1 MILVCHFEFSKL
13 ASAFDILYSS
23 VHHSISDIDIS
34 LFKEITKPHL
44 VEIFLPSDY
53 SFSPKLS
60 SRLLEDGTL
69 VSARLEDM
77 APFLDREEFSSLAK
91 SAQNL

>member
-1 MILVCHFEFSKL
+1 MAFPEFSKL
-13 ASAFDILYSS
+13 STAFGIQYIS
-23 VHHSISDIDIS
+23 VKHSISDIDIS
-34 LFKEITKPHL
+34 LFQDITKPYL

-60 SRLLEDGTL
+60 SRRLEDGTL
-69 VSARLEDM
+69 ISARLEDM
-77 APFLDREEFSSLAK
+77 APFLDREEFNSLAK